1 MARERGRRERE
12 REKETNHPVAD
23 KFIRRW
29 KDAANS
35 NLRMGRGTYNSRAIV
50 LISAGIRE
58 THTHTALQCTRY
70 LHKHH
75 TLASVRNRFEN
86 GHQTGWNAVRA
97 GGPAKKIKT
106 TDSPPS
112 PHTTLA
118 QSAVGIGIQF
128 FFFSLS
134 LSVSIFVPF
143 SLRFLRSAKNQRMPT
158 TRQPPPG
165 SFGECGW
172 SLYLWFLVGNQ
183 QNINNH
189 SSSTI
194 SHRLSMMSLSFS
206 TAHNTARPQFMH
218 YCTRADPNEAV

>member
-1 MARERGRRERE
+1 MVTKRAGMQFGLAGRRR
-12 REKETNHPVAD
+12 KS
-23 KFIRRW
+23 KQ
-29 KDAANS
+29 
-35 NLRMGRGTYNSRAIV
+35 L
-50 LISAGIRE
+50 
-58 THTHTALQCTRY
+58 THH
-70 LHKHH
+70 HHH
-75 TLASVRNRFEN
+75 TLHWLNRRLE
-86 GHQTGWNAVRA
+86 
-97 GGPAKKIKT
+97 
-106 TDSPPS
+106 
-112 PHTTLA
+112 LA
-118 QSAVGIGIQF
+118 FSF
-128 FFFSLS
+128 FSSLS

-172 SLYLWFLVGNQ
+172 SLYLWCLLYAFGNQ

-218 YCTRADPNEAV
+218 SRKLNTAHAAPPGLNFP